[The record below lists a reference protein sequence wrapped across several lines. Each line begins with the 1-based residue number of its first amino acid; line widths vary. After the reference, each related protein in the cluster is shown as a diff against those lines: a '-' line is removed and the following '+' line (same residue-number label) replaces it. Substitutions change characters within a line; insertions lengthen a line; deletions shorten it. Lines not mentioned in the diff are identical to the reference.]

1 VRSGMRAISMAAA
14 TAVALLTVSA
24 YAQSQSPSGGTT
36 MPRGNG
42 AAATAPAPRAS
53 TPNPLKQEDVSKI
66 EGASVL
72 GSDGKKLGS
81 VSKVLMKPDDKTIDR
96 LVVHAGGVLG
106 VGGRYVAMPVGDFSW
121 DGDADAFKISKTA
134 DDLTSMAEWTQN
146 GETKGTGSST
156 PAPKS
161 TSPTRSGE

>member
-1 VRSGMRAISMAAA
+1 MRAISMAAA

-24 YAQSQSPSGGTT
+24 YAQSQSPPSGTT
-36 MPRGNG
+36 LPRSNG
-42 AAATAPAPRAS
+42 PAATAPAPRAP
-53 TPNPLKQEDVSKI
+53 TLNPLKQEDVSKI
-66 EGASVL
+66 EGDSVL

-81 VSKVLMKPDDKTIDR
+81 VSKLLMKPDDKAIDR

-106 VGGRYVAMPVGDFSW
+106 VGGRYVAMPVDDFSW

-134 DDLTSMAEWTQN
+134 DDLTTMAEWTPN
-146 GETKGTGSST
+146 GSETRGTGSST

>member
-1 VRSGMRAISMAAA
+1 MRAISMAAA

-24 YAQSQSPSGGTT
+24 YAQSPPGGTT
-36 MPRGNG
+36 IPRGNG
-42 AAATAPAPRAS
+42 PAATAPAPRAP

-96 LVVHAGGVLG
+96 LVVHAGGLLG
-106 VGGRYVAMPVGDFSW
+106 VG
-121 DGDADAFKISKTA
+121 
-134 DDLTSMAEWTQN
+134 
-146 GETKGTGSST
+146 
-156 PAPKS
+156 
-161 TSPTRSGE
+161 